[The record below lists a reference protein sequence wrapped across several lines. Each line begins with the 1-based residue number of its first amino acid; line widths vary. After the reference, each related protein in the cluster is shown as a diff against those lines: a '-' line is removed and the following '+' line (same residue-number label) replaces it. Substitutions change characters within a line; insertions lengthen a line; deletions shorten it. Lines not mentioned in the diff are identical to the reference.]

1 MCVNTKQCLLM
12 SQFER
17 YLTFSDL
24 SVINEEFTASLEYLK
39 RPGLVNRNYR
49 FSIDSTHV
57 KVNDE
62 QKKVT

>member
-1 MCVNTKQCLLM
+1 M

-39 RPGLVNRNYR
+39 RPGLVSLNYR
-49 FSIDSTHV
+49 FSIDSSHV